1 MIRETGI
8 YKMKLKYYLRGLG
21 IGIVVTA
28 LLMGYS
34 NKNRA
39 AEPKAEVATEETAG
53 DLLVDRNGEA
63 TTEEVIEQ
71 STVENVTVEAA
82 ETVSSTE
89 ETETD
94 SAETSEEETSQE
106 ETASELES
114 STQEAETIT
123 ETESVTETETESVQ
137 AEETTDKKEQT
148 QSSTEADAGN
158 ALPQTTIEI
167 NIVRGD
173 DSGTVARKLQNAG
186 MVESATE
193 YDAYLM
199 QHGYDKKIRVGKVEI
214 PVDATWQE
222 IAEYVSG
229 RR

>member
-53 DLLVDRNGEA
+53 DLLADRTGEA

-71 STVENVTVEAA
+71 STVENVTVE
-82 ETVSSTE
+82 
-89 ETETD
+89 TD
-94 SAETSEEETSQE
+94 SAETSEEETSQQ

-222 IAEYVSG
+222 IAEYISG
-229 RR
+229 KR

>member
-1 MIRETGI
+1 
-8 YKMKLKYYLRGLG
+8 MKLKYYLRGLG

-53 DLLVDRNGEA
+53 DLLADRNGEA

-71 STVENVTVEAA
+71 STVENVTVE
-82 ETVSSTE
+82 
-89 ETETD
+89 TD
-94 SAETSEEETSQE
+94 SAETSEEESSQE

-222 IAEYVSG
+222 IAEYISG
-229 RR
+229 KR

>member
-53 DLLVDRNGEA
+53 DLLADRNGEA

-71 STVENVTVEAA
+71 STVENVTV
-82 ETVSSTE
+82 
-89 ETETD
+89 ETD

-137 AEETTDKKEQT
+137 TEETTDKKEQT
-148 QSSTEADAGN
+148 QSSMEADAGN
-158 ALPQTTIEI
+158 ALLQTTIEI

-186 MVESATE
+186 MVESATQ

-222 IAEYVSG
+222 IAEYISG
-229 RR
+229 KR

>member
-1 MIRETGI
+1 
-8 YKMKLKYYLRGLG
+8 MKLKYYLRGLG

-39 AEPKAEVATEETAG
+39 AEPKAEVATEVTAG
-53 DLLVDRNGEA
+53 DLLADRNGEA

-71 STVENVTVEAA
+71 STVENVTVE
-82 ETVSSTE
+82 
-89 ETETD
+89 TD
-94 SAETSEEETSQE
+94 SAETSEEETSQQ

-222 IAEYVSG
+222 IAEYISG
-229 RR
+229 KR

>member
-1 MIRETGI
+1 
-8 YKMKLKYYLRGLG
+8 MKLKYYLRGLG
-21 IGIVVTA
+21 IGIAVTA

-71 STVENVTVEAA
+71 STVENVTV
-82 ETVSSTE
+82 
-89 ETETD
+89 ETD

-222 IAEYVSG
+222 IAEYISG
-229 RR
+229 KR

>member
-1 MIRETGI
+1 
-8 YKMKLKYYLRGLG
+8 MKLKYYLRGLG
-21 IGIVVTA
+21 IGIAVTA

-53 DLLVDRNGEA
+53 DLLADRNGEA
-63 TTEEVIEQ
+63 TTEEGIEQ
-71 STVENVTVEAA
+71 STVENVTVE
-82 ETVSSTE
+82 
-89 ETETD
+89 TD
-94 SAETSEEETSQE
+94 SAETSEEEISQQG
-106 ETASELES
+106 TASELES

-186 MVESATE
+186 IVESATE

-222 IAEYVSG
+222 IAEYISG
-229 RR
+229 KR

>member
-1 MIRETGI
+1 
-8 YKMKLKYYLRGLG
+8 MKLKYYLRGLG

-53 DLLVDRNGEA
+53 DLLADRNGEA

-71 STVENVTVEAA
+71 STVENVTV
-82 ETVSSTE
+82 
-89 ETETD
+89 ETD

-222 IAEYVSG
+222 IAEYISG
-229 RR
+229 KR

>member
-53 DLLVDRNGEA
+53 DLLADRNGEA

-71 STVENVTVEAA
+71 STVENVTV
-82 ETVSSTE
+82 
-89 ETETD
+89 ETD

-137 AEETTDKKEQT
+137 TEETTDKKEQT

-222 IAEYVSG
+222 IAEYISG
-229 RR
+229 KR

>member
-53 DLLVDRNGEA
+53 DLLADRNGEA

-71 STVENVTVEAA
+71 STVENVTVE
-82 ETVSSTE
+82 
-89 ETETD
+89 TD
-94 SAETSEEETSQE
+94 SAETSEEETSQQ

-114 STQEAETIT
+114 STQEVETIT
-123 ETESVTETETESVQ
+123 EIESVTETETESVQ
-137 AEETTDKKEQT
+137 TEETTDKKEQT

-222 IAEYVSG
+222 IAEYISG
-229 RR
+229 KR

>member
-1 MIRETGI
+1 
-8 YKMKLKYYLRGLG
+8 MKLKYYLRGLG
-21 IGIVVTA
+21 IGIAVTA

-39 AEPKAEVATEETAG
+39 AEPKAAVATEETAG
-53 DLLVDRNGEA
+53 DLLADRNGEA

-71 STVENVTVEAA
+71 STVENVTVE
-82 ETVSSTE
+82 
-89 ETETD
+89 TD
-94 SAETSEEETSQE
+94 SAETSEEETSQQ
-106 ETASELES
+106 ETASEQES

-123 ETESVTETETESVQ
+123 EIESVTETETESVQ

-148 QSSTEADAGN
+148 QFSTEADAGN

-214 PVDATWQE
+214 PVDAPWQE
-222 IAEYVSG
+222 IAEYISG
-229 RR
+229 KR

>member
-1 MIRETGI
+1 
-8 YKMKLKYYLRGLG
+8 MKLKYYLRGLG

-53 DLLVDRNGEA
+53 DLLADRNGEA

-71 STVENVTVEAA
+71 STVENVTVE
-82 ETVSSTE
+82 
-89 ETETD
+89 TD
-94 SAETSEEETSQE
+94 SAETSEEETSQQ

-137 AEETTDKKEQT
+137 AEETTDKKDQT

-222 IAEYVSG
+222 IAEYISG
-229 RR
+229 KR

>member
-1 MIRETGI
+1 
-8 YKMKLKYYLRGLG
+8 MKLKYYLRGLG

-53 DLLVDRNGEA
+53 DLLADRNGEA

-71 STVENVTVEAA
+71 STVENVTV
-82 ETVSSTE
+82 
-89 ETETD
+89 ETD

-199 QHGYDKKIRVGKVEI
+199 QHGYDKKIRVDKVEI

-222 IAEYVSG
+222 IAEYISG
-229 RR
+229 KR

>member
-1 MIRETGI
+1 
-8 YKMKLKYYLRGLG
+8 MKLKYYLRGLG
-21 IGIVVTA
+21 IGIAVTA

-53 DLLVDRNGEA
+53 DLLADRNGEA

-71 STVENVTVEAA
+71 STVENVTVE
-82 ETVSSTE
+82 
-89 ETETD
+89 TD
-94 SAETSEEETSQE
+94 SAETSEEETSQQ

-123 ETESVTETETESVQ
+123 ETESATETETESVQ

-186 MVESATE
+186 IVESATE

-222 IAEYVSG
+222 IAEYISG
-229 RR
+229 KR

>member
-1 MIRETGI
+1 
-8 YKMKLKYYLRGLG
+8 MKLKYYLRGLG
-21 IGIVVTA
+21 IGIAVTA

-53 DLLVDRNGEA
+53 DLLADRNGEA

-71 STVENVTVEAA
+71 STVENVTVE
-82 ETVSSTE
+82 
-89 ETETD
+89 TD
-94 SAETSEEETSQE
+94 SAETSEEEISQQG
-106 ETASELES
+106 TASELES

-186 MVESATE
+186 IVESATE

-222 IAEYVSG
+222 IANDKKNKNLQNLLQKRFLYAKMQML
-229 RR
+229 

>member
-21 IGIVVTA
+21 IGIAVTA

-53 DLLVDRNGEA
+53 DLLADRNGEA

-71 STVENVTVEAA
+71 STVENVTVE
-82 ETVSSTE
+82 
-89 ETETD
+89 TD
-94 SAETSEEETSQE
+94 SAETSEEETSQQ

-222 IAEYVSG
+222 IAEYISG
-229 RR
+229 KR

>member
-21 IGIVVTA
+21 IGIAVTA

-53 DLLVDRNGEA
+53 DLLADRNGEA

-71 STVENVTVEAA
+71 STVENVTV
-82 ETVSSTE
+82 
-89 ETETD
+89 ETD

-148 QSSTEADAGN
+148 QSSMEADAGN
-158 ALPQTTIEI
+158 ALLQTTIEI

-222 IAEYVSG
+222 IAEYISG
-229 RR
+229 KR

>member
-53 DLLVDRNGEA
+53 DLLADRNGEA

-71 STVENVTVEAA
+71 STVENVTVE
-82 ETVSSTE
+82 
-89 ETETD
+89 TD
-94 SAETSEEETSQE
+94 SAETSEEEISQQG
-106 ETASELES
+106 TASELES

-186 MVESATE
+186 IVESATE

-222 IAEYVSG
+222 IAEYISG
-229 RR
+229 KR

>member
-1 MIRETGI
+1 
-8 YKMKLKYYLRGLG
+8 MKLKYYLRGLG

-39 AEPKAEVATEETAG
+39 AEPKVETATEETAG
-53 DLLVDRNGEA
+53 NLLADRNGEA

-71 STVENVTVEAA
+71 STVENVTVEAT

-89 ETETD
+89 ETETV
-94 SAETSEEETSQE
+94 SVETSEETSQE
-106 ETASELES
+106 ETYSELES

-123 ETESVTETETESVQ
+123 KTESVTETETESAQ
-137 AEETTDKKEQT
+137 TEETADKKEQI
-148 QSSTEADAGN
+148 QNSTEADSGN
-158 ALPQTTIEI
+158 ALPQATIEI

-199 QHGYDKKIRVGKVEI
+199 QQGYDKKIRVGKVEI

-222 IAEYVSG
+222 IAEYISG
-229 RR
+229 KR

>member
-1 MIRETGI
+1 
-8 YKMKLKYYLRGLG
+8 MKLKYYLRGLG

-53 DLLVDRNGEA
+53 DLLADRNGEA
-63 TTEEVIEQ
+63 ITEEVIEQ
-71 STVENVTVEAA
+71 STVENVTV
-82 ETVSSTE
+82 
-89 ETETD
+89 ETD

-106 ETASELES
+106 ETTSELES

-222 IAEYVSG
+222 IAEYISG
-229 RR
+229 KR

>member
-71 STVENVTVEAA
+71 STVENVTV
-82 ETVSSTE
+82 
-89 ETETD
+89 ETD

-222 IAEYVSG
+222 IAEYISG
-229 RR
+229 KR

>member
-53 DLLVDRNGEA
+53 DLLADRNGEA

-71 STVENVTVEAA
+71 STVENVTV
-82 ETVSSTE
+82 
-89 ETETD
+89 ETD

-123 ETESVTETETESVQ
+123 GTESVTETETESVQ

-186 MVESATE
+186 IVESATE

-222 IAEYVSG
+222 IAEYISG
-229 RR
+229 KR

>member
-1 MIRETGI
+1 
-8 YKMKLKYYLRGLG
+8 MKLKYYLRGLG

-53 DLLVDRNGEA
+53 DLLADRNGEA

-71 STVENVTVEAA
+71 STVENVTVE
-82 ETVSSTE
+82 
-89 ETETD
+89 TD

-106 ETASELES
+106 ETTSELES

-222 IAEYVSG
+222 IAEYISG
-229 RR
+229 KR

>member
-71 STVENVTVEAA
+71 STVENVTV
-82 ETVSSTE
+82 
-89 ETETD
+89 ETD

-222 IAEYVSG
+222 IAEYISG

>member
-53 DLLVDRNGEA
+53 DLLADRNGEA

-71 STVENVTVEAA
+71 STVENVTV
-82 ETVSSTE
+82 
-89 ETETD
+89 ETD

-148 QSSTEADAGN
+148 QSSMEADAGN
-158 ALPQTTIEI
+158 ALLQTTIEI

-222 IAEYVSG
+222 IAEYISG
-229 RR
+229 KR

>member
-21 IGIVVTA
+21 IGIAVTA

-53 DLLVDRNGEA
+53 DLLADRNGEA

-71 STVENVTVEAA
+71 STVENVTV
-82 ETVSSTE
+82 
-89 ETETD
+89 ETD

-137 AEETTDKKEQT
+137 TEETTDKKEQT

-158 ALPQTTIEI
+158 ALLQTTIEI

-222 IAEYVSG
+222 IAEYISG
-229 RR
+229 KR

>member
-21 IGIVVTA
+21 IGIAVTA

-53 DLLVDRNGEA
+53 DLLADRNGEA

-71 STVENVTVEAA
+71 SAVENVTV
-82 ETVSSTE
+82 
-89 ETETD
+89 ETD
-94 SAETSEEETSQE
+94 SAETSEEETSQQ

-222 IAEYVSG
+222 IAEYISG
-229 RR
+229 KR

>member
-71 STVENVTVEAA
+71 STVENVTVE
-82 ETVSSTE
+82 
-89 ETETD
+89 TD
-94 SAETSEEETSQE
+94 SAETSEEETSQQ

-222 IAEYVSG
+222 IAEYISG
-229 RR
+229 KR

>member
-106 ETASELES
+106 ETASEF
-114 STQEAETIT
+114 QH
-123 ETESVTETETESVQ
+123 
-137 AEETTDKKEQT
+137 
-148 QSSTEADAGN
+148 
-158 ALPQTTIEI
+158 
-167 NIVRGD
+167 
-173 DSGTVARKLQNAG
+173 RKQK
-186 MVESATE
+186 
-193 YDAYLM
+193 
-199 QHGYDKKIRVGKVEI
+199 Q
-214 PVDATWQE
+214 
-222 IAEYVSG
+222 
-229 RR
+229 

>member
-1 MIRETGI
+1 
-8 YKMKLKYYLRGLG
+8 MKLKYYLRGLG

-39 AEPKAEVATEETAG
+39 AEPKAESATEETAG
-53 DLLVDRNGEA
+53 DLLADRNGEA

-71 STVENVTVEAA
+71 STVENVTVE
-82 ETVSSTE
+82 
-89 ETETD
+89 TD
-94 SAETSEEETSQE
+94 SAETSEEETSQQ

-222 IAEYVSG
+222 IAEYISG
-229 RR
+229 KR

>member
-1 MIRETGI
+1 
-8 YKMKLKYYLRGLG
+8 MKLKYYLRGLG

-53 DLLVDRNGEA
+53 NLLADRNGEA

-71 STVENVTVEAA
+71 STVENVTVE
-82 ETVSSTE
+82 
-89 ETETD
+89 TD

-106 ETASELES
+106 EAASELES

-148 QSSTEADAGN
+148 QNSTEADAGN
-158 ALPQTTIEI
+158 ALLQTTIEI

-222 IAEYVSG
+222 IAEYISG
-229 RR
+229 KR

>member
-21 IGIVVTA
+21 IGIAVTA

-34 NKNRA
+34 NRNRA
-39 AEPKAEVATEETAG
+39 AEPEVEAVQTVSTTEPE
-53 DLLVDRNGEA
+53 VEA
-63 TTEEVIEQ
+63 VQTVSTTEE
-71 STVENVTVEAA
+71 A
-82 ETVSSTE
+82 ETA
-89 ETETD
+89 
-94 SAETSEEETSQE
+94 SAETSEEGTSQE

-148 QSSTEADAGN
+148 QSSTEDDSGN
-158 ALPQTTIEI
+158 VQTQTVLEI

-173 DSGTVARKLQNAG
+173 DSGIVARKLQNAG
-186 MVESATE
+186 MVESAAE

-199 QHGYDKKIRVGKVEI
+199 QHGYDKKICVGKVEI
-214 PVDATWQE
+214 PADATWQE
-222 IAEYVSG
+222 IAEYISG

>member
-1 MIRETGI
+1 
-8 YKMKLKYYLRGLG
+8 MKLKYYLRGLG

-53 DLLVDRNGEA
+53 DLLADRNGEA
-63 TTEEVIEQ
+63 ITEEVIEQ
-71 STVENVTVEAA
+71 STVENVTV
-82 ETVSSTE
+82 
-89 ETETD
+89 ETD

-222 IAEYVSG
+222 IAEYISG
-229 RR
+229 KR

>member
-53 DLLVDRNGEA
+53 DLLADRNGEA

-71 STVENVTVEAA
+71 STVENVTV
-82 ETVSSTE
+82 
-89 ETETD
+89 ETD

-137 AEETTDKKEQT
+137 TEETTDKKEQT
-148 QSSTEADAGN
+148 QSSMEADAGN
-158 ALPQTTIEI
+158 ALLQTTIEI

-222 IAEYVSG
+222 IAEYISG
-229 RR
+229 KR

>member
-1 MIRETGI
+1 
-8 YKMKLKYYLRGLG
+8 MKLKYYLRGLG

-53 DLLVDRNGEA
+53 DLLADRNGEA

-71 STVENVTVEAA
+71 SAVENVTV
-82 ETVSSTE
+82 
-89 ETETD
+89 ETD

-106 ETASELES
+106 EAASELES

-222 IAEYVSG
+222 IAEYISG
-229 RR
+229 KR

>member
-1 MIRETGI
+1 
-8 YKMKLKYYLRGLG
+8 MKLKYYLRGLG
-21 IGIVVTA
+21 IGIAVTA

-53 DLLVDRNGEA
+53 DLLADRNGEA

-71 STVENVTVEAA
+71 STVENVTVE
-82 ETVSSTE
+82 
-89 ETETD
+89 TD
-94 SAETSEEETSQE
+94 SAETSEEEISQQG
-106 ETASELES
+106 TASELES

-173 DSGTVARKLQNAG
+173 DSGTAARKLQNAG
-186 MVESATE
+186 IVESATE

-222 IAEYVSG
+222 IAEYISG
-229 RR
+229 KR

>member
-1 MIRETGI
+1 
-8 YKMKLKYYLRGLG
+8 MKLKYYLRGLG
-21 IGIVVTA
+21 IGIAVTA

-53 DLLVDRNGEA
+53 DLLADRNGEA

-71 STVENVTVEAA
+71 STVENVTVE
-82 ETVSSTE
+82 
-89 ETETD
+89 TD
-94 SAETSEEETSQE
+94 SAETSEEETSQQ

-186 MVESATE
+186 IVESATE

-222 IAEYVSG
+222 IAEYISG
-229 RR
+229 KR

>member
-21 IGIVVTA
+21 IGIAVTA

-53 DLLVDRNGEA
+53 DLLADRNGEA

-71 STVENVTVEAA
+71 STVENVTV
-82 ETVSSTE
+82 
-89 ETETD
+89 ETD

-148 QSSTEADAGN
+148 QSGTEADAGN

-214 PVDATWQE
+214 PVDSTWQE
-222 IAEYVSG
+222 IAEYISG
-229 RR
+229 KR

>member
-53 DLLVDRNGEA
+53 DLLADRNGEA

-71 STVENVTVEAA
+71 STVENVTVE
-82 ETVSSTE
+82 
-89 ETETD
+89 TD
-94 SAETSEEETSQE
+94 SAETSEEETSQQ

-222 IAEYVSG
+222 IAEYISG
-229 RR
+229 KR

>member
-1 MIRETGI
+1 
-8 YKMKLKYYLRGLG
+8 MKLKYYLRGLG
-21 IGIVVTA
+21 IGIAVTA

-53 DLLVDRNGEA
+53 DLLADRNGEA

-71 STVENVTVEAA
+71 STVENVTV
-82 ETVSSTE
+82 
-89 ETETD
+89 ETD

-137 AEETTDKKEQT
+137 AEEATDKKEQT

-222 IAEYVSG
+222 IAEYISG
-229 RR
+229 KR